1 MCENTINFELKG
13 GHYRLLWAI
22 FIFLVGPSVS
32 VFPAK
37 ADSFKQYSY
46 QHLFSFKY
54 PANWQV
60 EEMGKGSLEKLSIFE
75 NEQSEILGKAE
86 GEVPNIKVRIFLKR
100 DLSFLSLVCHDLQ
113 QQNDFIQIKS
123 SKILSKNRYKIYLVN
138 YEVIGLTDAVSMY
151 VDFSKK
157 YILCFDLYVD
167 KEVSIESKEVMDFIV
182 GTLRRY

>member
-1 MCENTINFELKG
+1 MCENTINFELKC

-37 ADSFKQYSY
+37 AESFKQYSY

-75 NEQSEILGKAE
+75 NFEHLANPSKFN
-86 GEVPNIKVRIFLKR
+86 VFKVR
-100 DLSFLSLVCHDLQ
+100 
-113 QQNDFIQIKS
+113 
-123 SKILSKNRYKIYLVN
+123 
-138 YEVIGLTDAVSMY
+138 
-151 VDFSKK
+151 
-157 YILCFDLYVD
+157 
-167 KEVSIESKEVMDFIV
+167 
-182 GTLRRY
+182 LRKTRHRGRPHNFEHFEDVPGF